1 MQELMRRAAPG
12 LAVAGAA
19 LSVVWLFDPALQPDA
34 TAGATTATG
43 FPSPAQADEGD
54 AEEPTGTQPGEVADP
69 PAEGAAPGTAATPQ
83 EADGSD
89 CSTAQ
94 AVTGDPVMTR
104 WGAVTVRAT
113 FAADGSTCD
122 VTAIA
127 YPDGDPHSARLNAM
141 AVPALD
147 AAALEVGVDFDAISG
162 ATYTSEAYRASLQS
176 ILDQR

>member
-19 LSVVWLFDPALQPDA
+19 LSVVWLFDPALHPDA
-34 TAGATTATG
+34 TAGATSASG
-43 FPSPAQADEGD
+43 APSSAGD
-54 AEEPTGTQPGEVADP
+54 PGEGATSD
-69 PAEGAAPGTAATPQ
+69 AAAAPP
-83 EADGSD
+83 EVDPSD

-113 FAADGSTCD
+113 FAADGTTCD

-141 AVPALD
+141 AVPELD